1 MTQKQMKAL
10 GVDDGDFE
18 CILAEDDVLGGYF
31 DDCLPIDEED
41 DE

>member
-31 DDCLPIDEED
+31 DEYVEVED
-41 DE
+41 DYDE

>member
-1 MTQKQMKAL
+1 MKAL